1 MSYNATGRVYI
12 VDSDPDFGLSVQW
25 LLEKHQFPAEYFS
38 DYHTFLQNY
47 DGEMG
52 CLMLDSQQVSV
63 SGTSCLEHFSNQDLP
78 LPVIMLSTTA
88 EINDVVLS
96 MRQGAVDYLVKP
108 SDEHALLRAA
118 KYGLQVGTE
127 RFAQYQKG
135 IHVRDNYK
143 ALSRR
148 ERQVMTLV
156 VEGFANREIAEQL
169 GISPKTVEVHRSRV
183 MSKMKANS
191 LPDLVR
197 YSWMLEG
204 DDSIQLAS

>member
-47 DGEMG
+47 DGDMG
-52 CLMLDSQQVSV
+52 CLMLDDQQISV
-63 SGTSCLEHFSNQDLP
+63 TGKTCLEHFVNQDLP
-78 LPVIMLSTTA
+78 LPVIMLSKTSHVS
-88 EINDVVLS
+88 DVVQS
-96 MRQGAVDYLVKP
+96 MRMGAVDYLVKP
-108 SDEHALLRAA
+108 ADEAGLLKAVEF
-118 KYGLQVGTE
+118 GLQAGTE
-127 RFAQYQKG
+127 RFNEYQKG
-135 IHVRDNYK
+135 IHIRDNYK

-197 YSWMLEG
+197 YSWLLDHDE
-204 DDSIQLAS
+204 QVALAS

>member
-38 DYHTFLQNY
+38 DYHTFLQSY

-52 CLMLDSQQVSV
+52 CLLLDSKQTSIQ
-63 SGTSCLEHFSNQDLP
+63 GTSSLEHFSNQELP
-78 LPVIMLSTTA
+78 LPIVILSTSS
-88 EINDVVLS
+88 EVEDIVSSL
-96 MRQGAVDYLVKP
+96 RQGAVNYLLKP
-108 SDEHALLRAA
+108 SDEDKLIAA
-118 KYGLQVGTE
+118 VKHGLQVGTDRYRE
-127 RFAQYQKG
+127 HQKG

-143 ALSRR
+143 SLSRR

-183 MSKMKANS
+183 MSKMQASS

-197 YSWMLEG
+197 YSWML
-204 DDSIQLAS
+204 DSEDSVKLIS